1 MLENGPLIMKKNTL
15 LGLIAA
21 LLLAGNVYAADGD
34 SFTCTVASI
43 YRSGAGMSVDTNGET
58 LQFSINGDTLA
69 IKNTSEGKTQTHN
82 LDIQTHNHFAVF
94 AKSEGQMIFS
104 YRFGSGAFEWSTGFG
119 KAGFSKDSGH
129 TGQQMR
135 FAGSCVAN

>member
-1 MLENGPLIMKKNTL
+1 MKKHTL
-15 LGLIAA
+15 LGLIAII
-21 LLLAGNVYAADGD
+21 LLATNVYAADGD

-43 YRSGAGMSVDTNGET
+43 YRSGAGMSVDTHGEM
-58 LQFSINGDTLA
+58 LKFSINGDILSIT
-69 IKNTSEGKTQTHN
+69 NTSDGKTQTYD
-82 LDIQTHNHFAVF
+82 LDVQTFNHFAVF

-129 TGQQMR
+129 VGQQMR
-135 FAGSCVAN
+135 FAGSCVPS